1 MAPAGVMNDQ
11 TNKKS
16 YDKHPALVL
25 AFREGDEEAGRLL
38 VEINMPLVYSIA
50 QRFYDR
56 GRDPDE
62 LVECGTVGLCKA
74 IRTFDPDRGCAF
86 STYAVPLIFG
96 EIRRFLRD
104 DGMIKVSR
112 EEKRLSAIL
121 NREKERRM
129 LAGEPTDL
137 ASIAA
142 AVGVSV
148 TDAAS
153 AIFADV
159 PVKSFEDSIGDEEGL
174 TLGSIIADEDAERGF
189 DRIALFMAIEGLSP
203 LHRSIVI
210 LRYFRDL
217 SQTETATALGITQV
231 KVSRE
236 EKKIMAELRR
246 LLGA

>member
-1 MAPAGVMNDQ
+1 MMNEVKG
-11 TNKKS
+11 TKSS
-16 YDKHPALVL
+16 YDRNPELILLFRSGDEDAGAALV
-25 AFREGDEEAGRLL
+25 EM
-38 VEINMPLVYSIA
+38 NMPLVYSIA

-56 GRDPDE
+56 GRDPEE

-74 IRTFDPDRGCAF
+74 IRTFDTERGCAF

-121 NREKERRM
+121 NKEKERRQQ
-129 LAGEPTDL
+129 AGEPTDL

-142 AVGVSV
+142 AVGVPL

-153 AIFADV
+153 AIFAEV
-159 PVKSFEDSIGDEEGL
+159 PVKSFEESVTGEDEGL
-174 TLGSIIADEDAERGF
+174 TLGSLIADEDAERGF
-189 DRIALFMAIEGLSP
+189 DRLALFMAIEGLSP
-203 LHRSIVI
+203 LHRQIVI

-217 SQTETATALGITQV
+217 SQTETARLLGITQV

-246 LLGA
+246 LLDA

>member
-1 MAPAGVMNDQ
+1 MNELNE
-11 TNKKS
+11 TKSS
-16 YDKHPALVL
+16 YDRNPELIMR
-25 AFREGDEEAGRLL
+25 FRSGDEEAGAAL
-38 VEINMPLVYSIA
+38 VELNLPLVYSIA
-50 QRFYDR
+50 ARFYDR

-62 LVECGTVGLCKA
+62 LIECGTVGLCKA
-74 IRTFDPDRGCAF
+74 IRTFDPTRGCAF

-121 NREKERRM
+121 NRERERRTQ
-129 LAGEPTDL
+129 AGEPTDL

-142 AVGVSV
+142 AVGISV

-153 AIFADV
+153 AIFSEV
-159 PVKSFEDSIGDEEGL
+159 PVKSLEESIAGEDEGL
-174 TLGSIIADEDAERGF
+174 TLGSVIADEEAERGF

-203 LHRSIVI
+203 LHRRIVA

-217 SQTETATALGITQV
+217 SQTETASILGITQV

-236 EKKIMAELRR
+236 EKKIMEQLRR
-246 LLGA
+246 LLA

>member
-1 MAPAGVMNDQ
+1 MNELSG
-11 TNKKS
+11 TKNS
-16 YDKHPALVL
+16 YDKNPELIMR
-25 AFREGDEEAGRLL
+25 FRSGDEEAGAAL
-38 VEINMPLVYSIA
+38 VELNLPLVYSIA
-50 QRFYDR
+50 GRFYDR

-74 IRTFDPDRGCAF
+74 IKTFDPERGCAF

-121 NREKERRM
+121 NREKERRAQ
-129 LAGEPTDL
+129 AGEPTDL

-142 AVGVSV
+142 AVGISV

-153 AIFADV
+153 AIFSEV
-159 PVKSFEDSIGDEEGL
+159 PVKSLEESIAGEDEGL
-174 TLGSIIADEDAERGF
+174 TLGSIIADEEAERGF
-189 DRIALFMAIEGLSP
+189 DRIALFMAIEELSP
-203 LHRSIVI
+203 LHRRIVI

-217 SQTETATALGITQV
+217 SQTETAAILGITQV

-236 EKKIMAELRR
+236 EKKIMEHLRR
-246 LLGA
+246 LLV

>member
-1 MAPAGVMNDQ
+1 MNELSE
-11 TNKKS
+11 TKNS
-16 YDKHPALVL
+16 YDRNPELIMR
-25 AFREGDEEAGRLL
+25 FREGDEEAGAAL
-38 VEINMPLVYSIA
+38 VELNLPLVYSIA
-50 QRFYDR
+50 SRFYDR
-56 GRDPDE
+56 GRDPEE

-74 IRTFDPDRGCAF
+74 IKTFDPARGCAF

-121 NREKERRM
+121 NRERERRAQ
-129 LAGEPTDL
+129 AGEPTDL

-142 AVGVSV
+142 TVGIPI

-153 AIFADV
+153 AIFSEV
-159 PVKSFEDSIGDEEGL
+159 PVKSLEEGIAGEDEGL
-174 TLGSIIADEDAERGF
+174 TLGSVIADEEAERGF

-203 LHRSIVI
+203 LHRRIVF

-217 SQTETATALGITQV
+217 SQTETASILGITQV

-236 EKKIMAELRR
+236 EKKIMEQLRR
-246 LLGA
+246 LLC